1 MQGKTFISL
10 FLVALFSAAPVTS
23 FATDT
28 ASPQPS
34 PSLIH
39 AKARLTQAQ
48 KDAISAAR
56 SIFAAAQ
63 LNAQNGI
70 GRALADAQA
79 VRDQAISVAGTNLVA
94 IRAAKKDFKE
104 SYRIIYRAYTTA
116 LNNAKS
122 VLQSAIATAKAV
134 KKS

>member
-1 MQGKTFISL
+1 MRGRTVIAL

-23 FATDT
+23 FATNT
-28 ASPQPS
+28 ASPHPS
-34 PSLIH
+34 PSAMH
-39 AKARLTQAQ
+39 TKPTLTQAQ

-56 SIFAAAQ
+56 SIFAAAL
-63 LNAQNGI
+63 LNAQNGL

-79 VRDQAISVAGTNLVA
+79 VLDQAISVAGTNTVA

-122 VLQSAIATAKAV
+122 ILQSAIATALAAT
-134 KKS
+134 KS

>member
-1 MQGKTFISL
+1 MRGRNVIAL
-10 FLVALFSAAPVTS
+10 FLVAIFCAAPATS

-28 ASPQPS
+28 ASPQPA
-34 PSLIH
+34 PSIMH
-39 AKARLTQAQ
+39 AKATLTQAQ

-70 GRALADAQA
+70 GRALADARA
-79 VRDQAISVAGTNLVA
+79 VLDQAISVAGTNSVA

-104 SYRIIYRAYTTA
+104 SYRIIYRAYTTT

-122 VLQSAIATAKAV
+122 VMQSSIATAIAV